1 MPFLPLR
8 ALPLGNSR
16 FVVFLVG
23 LLLGALLLNL
33 HLGRS
38 YSVSGSGRRSRSSL
52 ELRDRAPEPVYIDPH
67 LQQIT
72 CDALPVHP
80 QYKSDDLTYDPMG
93 ATFMI

>member
-1 MPFLPLR
+1 MPSLPLR
-8 ALPLGNSR
+8 APPLGNNR
-16 FVVFLVG
+16 FVVFLTG

-38 YSVSGSGRRSRSSL
+38 YSGCSRL
-52 ELRDRAPEPVYIDPH
+52 LRDRAPEPVYIDPH